1 MMNSTIEKAR
11 DMIERWK
18 TSAFP
23 VECIVVS
30 QSTPIRYRIVGY
42 IMECNADLVIRSSDD
57 CLATLLNFFS
67 APRGTI
73 EVEIS
78 ESDNAT
84 TIRVTS
90 PSYEVHIRDIDIRAI
105 AHE

>member
-1 MMNSTIEKAR
+1 MNSTIEKAR

-30 QSTPIRYRIVGY
+30 QRTPIQYRIVGL
-42 IMECNADLVIRSSDD
+42 IMERNAHLFIKSADG
-57 CLATLLNFFS
+57 CLATLHNFFS
-67 APRGTI
+67 EPPDTI
-73 EVEIS
+73 DIEIS
-78 ESDNAT
+78 DSDSST
-84 TIRVTS
+84 TIRATS
-90 PSYEVHIRDIDIRAI
+90 PSCEVHIRDIDIRAI